1 MLPDGEPGAAVRIP
15 FKQPF
20 TSFFTATVR
29 GGSPP
34 ASTLDLLGQRAGAPL
49 AISYARVRLW

>member
-1 MLPDGEPGAAVRIP
+1 VRIG

-34 ASTLDLLGQRAGAPL
+34 ASTLDLLGQRAGSPL
-49 AISYARVRLW
+49 VISYARLRLW